1 MEKDAAQIISE
12 NLLYWLDR
20 RNTTQTELAEFVG
33 VSQATVSQWIS
44 GKKSPRMGK
53 VDRICEFFRI
63 KRSQLLS
70 DIDTYYETDEAAQI
84 AQQIFDDPDLKL
96 LFDAARDARA
106 EDIRLAADMLKRFK
120 KSNPEG

>member
-1 MEKDAAQIISE
+1 MEKDAAQI
-12 NLLYWLDR
+12 
-20 RNTTQTELAEFVG
+20 
-33 VSQATVSQWIS
+33 IS

-120 KSNPEG
+120 KTNPEG